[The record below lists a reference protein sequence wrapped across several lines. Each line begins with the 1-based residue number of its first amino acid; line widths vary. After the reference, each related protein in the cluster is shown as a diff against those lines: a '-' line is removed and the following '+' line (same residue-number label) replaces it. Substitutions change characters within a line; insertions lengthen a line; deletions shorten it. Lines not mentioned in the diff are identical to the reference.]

1 MRTPV
6 QRAGDAAESLVE
18 ARLTAA
24 GWRLL
29 GRHIRVSRAEIDL
42 LAVELGP
49 PQALVAVEVRWRRQ
63 RAFGLPEET
72 VDRRKVQR
80 LQRALLQLLDARQ
93 LPDGTAL
100 PRLPIRLDLVAIDT
114 DRSGVVKVRHHR
126 AIGA

>member
-42 LAVELGP
+42 LAVDLGP
-49 PQALVAVEVRWRRQ
+49 PPALVAVEVRWRRQ

-100 PRLPIRLDLVAIDT
+100 PRLPVRLDLVAIDT
-114 DRSGVVKVRHHR
+114 DRSGVVKLRHHR